1 MAHCGRNAAS
11 GHRLP
16 RRRLSGPTLLL
27 RGALAALLALSS
39 AGAPGQPLRDPFPG
53 AAASYLLLADG
64 VPLWAHL
71 PEVRRAPASL
81 AKLMSALLVLEDG
94 GLDDEVAV
102 TRRAAAARGSRL
114 GLREGERV
122 LAHGLLAAMLVGSA
136 NDACLALAERK
147 GDAAAFLARMNA
159 QAAKLELRATRFGD
173 PCGFDSDHQYS
184 TARDLA
190 RLAQRFMALPQLA
203 ALAGRREVEVATA
216 GRERVF
222 KVKNTNVLVEH
233 FPGTVGVKTGQ
244 TRRAGHN
251 LIVLAE
257 RDGRRVLLVMLGA
270 RDRWWDA
277 HAILERAFE
286 R

>member
-1 MAHCGRNAAS
+1 V
-11 GHRLP
+11 
-16 RRRLSGPTLLL
+16 LL
-27 RGALAALLALSS
+27 RGALTALLALSS
-39 AGAPGQPLRDPFPG
+39 VTAHALPDPFP
-53 AAASYLLLADG
+53 AAAAAYFVSVDGAPHWEHAADA
-64 VPLWAHL
+64 P
-71 PEVRRAPASL
+71 RAPASL
-81 AKLMSALLVLEDG
+81 TKLMSALLVLADG
-94 GLDDEVAV
+94 GLDDEVTV
-102 TRRAAAARGSRL
+102 SRRASAARGSRL

-122 LAHGLLAAMLVGSA
+122 PAHGLLAAMLVGSA

-147 GDAAAFLARMNA
+147 GDAAAFVARMNA
-159 QAAKLELRATRFGD
+159 QAAKLGLRATRFGD
-173 PCGFDSDHQYS
+173 PCGFDTDHQRS
-184 TARDLA
+184 SARDLA
-190 RLAQRFMALPQLA
+190 RLAERFMAQPQLA

-216 GRERVF
+216 SRERVF
-222 KVKNTNVLVEH
+222 KVKNTNVLIEH